1 MSCIPIQVLKKS
13 TWSQS
18 YQDDISTSDLVEPI
32 KTWLDLLLIY
42 FTKYSFDLKKIIID
56 LDK

>member
-1 MSCIPIQVLKKS
+1 MSCIPSQVLKKS

-18 YQDDISTSDLVEPI
+18 YQDDRSTSDLVEPI

-42 FTKYSFDLKKIIID
+42 FTKYSFDLKIIIID